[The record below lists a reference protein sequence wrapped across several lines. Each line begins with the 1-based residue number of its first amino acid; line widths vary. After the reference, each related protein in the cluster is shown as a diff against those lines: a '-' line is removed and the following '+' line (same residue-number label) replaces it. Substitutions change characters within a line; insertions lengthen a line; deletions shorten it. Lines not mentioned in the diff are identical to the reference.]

1 MSKPRLLVQAGT
13 GRQFVWTAAL
23 ADRPDMTELMTPEPE
38 PVIEQ
43 EPEPALVLKKTARV
57 KREAI

>member
-23 ADRPDMTELMTPEPE
+23 ADRPDMTEFIQLEPE
-38 PVIEQ
+38 PVI
-43 EPEPALVLKKTARV
+43 EPEPALVLKKPARV
-57 KREAI
+57 KREAQ